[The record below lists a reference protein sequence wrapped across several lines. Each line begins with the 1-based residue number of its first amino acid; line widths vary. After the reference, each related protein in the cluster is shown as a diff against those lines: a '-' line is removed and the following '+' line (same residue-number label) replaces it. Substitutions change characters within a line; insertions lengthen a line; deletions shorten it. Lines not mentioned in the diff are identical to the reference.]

1 MRPAVRAADGGRAGV
16 HPDDIHQIAHAEPLP
31 HQRHSCPVLG
41 GCGRGRVEE
50 QLGRV
55 VAGLA
60 VDLDQPGEVWGTGV
74 VVPVVIA
81 EPGALL
87 GDSMPSNRS
96 HIFRTTGRSAESAT
110 WTCATW
116 WSATATPYSDTATTG
131 APRASALSSN
141 GPITRSS
148 WPPRP
153 PPGVPPDRGAA
164 GRRRGVEDRPG

>member
-87 GDSMPSNRS
+87 GGSMPCCVS
-96 HIFRTTGRSAESAT
+96 TCGRPSAPSIRLT
-110 WTCATW
+110 WTGWFTA
-116 WSATATPYSDTATTG
+116 ATPYSDTATTG

-153 PPGVPPDRGAA
+153 PPGVPPGRGAA